1 MAGNIT
7 EGLAARGWDVT
18 LFATRDSVTEA
29 HLHAVIDQGYEE
41 DSSVDPKVAEYL
53 HISEAFEH
61 AAEFDLIHSHYDFMA
76 LTYSRLV
83 KTPVLTTIHGFSSP
97 KIMPVYQKYRD
108 GYFVSISDSDR
119 APGLNYLA
127 TVYNGIDLS
136 LYPFQESPGEELIFL
151 GRIHP
156 DKGVHLAIAVARLS
170 GLPLLIAGI
179 IQDKEYFK
187 KQVEPYLDDR
197 EIRYIGPVD
206 VAGKNELFSRARALL
221 HLNTIPERFGLVL
234 AEANAAGVPVIA
246 MDLGSCREVIED
258 GKTGFLVNG
267 VNEAVEA
274 LKSVHKIDRAACR
287 RRVQQCFS
295 IDTMVEAYE
304 RVYCTIFDLEAK
316 GGHERHRQTIRPE
329 SDPHQS
335 ADPLSGG
342 NGSQRGGRE
351 AAGQIHHAVPFP
363 SADRKI
369 HPWFGAQSR
378 RIPLHCRSSAF
389 SGSRARRSFCGL

>member
-1 MAGNIT
+1 MTDRRVAILSPVAWRTPPRQYGAWETVAGNIT

-18 LFATRDSVTEA
+18 LFATRDSVTRA
-29 HLHAVIDQGYEE
+29 HLHAVIDRGYEE
-41 DSSVDPKVAEYL
+41 DPTVDPKVAEYL

-76 LTYSRLV
+76 LCYSRLV

-108 GYFVSISDSDR
+108 AYFVSISDSDR

-136 LYPFQESPGEELIFL
+136 LYPFQELPGEELIFL

-179 IQDKEYFK
+179 IQDKEYFE

-274 LKSVHKIDRAACR
+274 LKHVHQIDRAACR
-287 RRVQQCFS
+287 RRVEQCFS
-295 IDTMVEAYE
+295 IETMVAAYE
-304 RVYCTIFDLEAK
+304 RVYCSIFN
-316 GGHERHRQTIRPE
+316 R
-329 SDPHQS
+329 S
-335 ADPLSGG
+335 AE
-342 NGSQRGGRE
+342 GR
-351 AAGQIHHAVPFP
+351 
-363 SADRKI
+363 S
-369 HPWFGAQSR
+369 
-378 RIPLHCRSSAF
+378 
-389 SGSRARRSFCGL
+389 